1 MSVLD
6 EDWLLLASLFP
17 PNWEDL
23 GRTTGAIARLRG
35 FNSVGDVLR
44 ALLMHVASGWSLRE
58 TSTRAKLAGIA
69 EVSDVTLL
77 NRLRQSESWLRELC
91 QVLWKDNGVDLTPA
105 IAGYPVRVVDGSVVK
120 EPGKT
125 GSQWRLHY
133 SLRLP
138 SLECDEFIL
147 TAAHGHGNGDRL
159 GRFQFGKGELILAD
173 AGYSKPPSVAA
184 VHQKG
189 ALLCVRFN
197 PGTMSLLDGE
207 GHPLALRK
215 LLRTIKRPGRP
226 AEWPA
231 WVHYDNARIAGR
243 LCAIRKSQEAIARAH
258 RHIELNV
265 NRMNIRLCS
274 TSIAASTGQNSD

>member
-91 QVLWKDNGVDLTPA
+91 
-105 IAGYPVRVVDGSVVK
+105 
-120 EPGKT
+120 
-125 GSQWRLHY
+125 
-133 SLRLP
+133 
-138 SLECDEFIL
+138 
-147 TAAHGHGNGDRL
+147 
-159 GRFQFGKGELILAD
+159 
-173 AGYSKPPSVAA
+173 
-184 VHQKG
+184 
-189 ALLCVRFN
+189 
-197 PGTMSLLDGE
+197 
-207 GHPLALRK
+207 
-215 LLRTIKRPGRP
+215 
-226 AEWPA
+226 
-231 WVHYDNARIAGR
+231 
-243 LCAIRKSQEAIARAH
+243 
-258 RHIELNV
+258 
-265 NRMNIRLCS
+265 
-274 TSIAASTGQNSD
+274 